1 MAKLP
6 QYERRAPLIAD
17 LPDLQTPQYGE
28 QISRSKSIQGSL
40 DVITKFAQSQAE
52 RQVLKQAA
60 EYTVANPLT
69 MEQLEAAKSSGVNPI
84 EQALNGGMV
93 WNDAVNKLYAQQA
106 STELNSQAYKH
117 FDNTLARVEAGELSD
132 SNQIEDA
139 LNSPLKAWQNVIAQI
154 DPEEANRFYAQ
165 TVNNGGAYY
174 RKSLG
179 ELRTKEQERQD
190 VIAEVN
196 YQGMLKQ
203 FQLELQENLDPAAL
217 FFKYKTDM
225 ENAQEL
231 FSNSSKEAT
240 YKAQIEK
247 EFSEGLFRHI
257 AVEVTKEF
265 GSSEEAMKAIR
276 KGELGKY
283 TDIWNE
289 LRSTQKNTLETDI
302 IQEFTKI
309 DAETS
314 KKLTSIDNTVK
325 DLTAKLLDNQEPT
338 RYDDDIVDLQ
348 SQAASLTGSAKVSAE
363 AFIARLEATR
373 TVATNMQVMSISAM
387 DAYVETIR
395 ASEDSP
401 EFILEQAETY
411 RDKAKK
417 AFNQDPVSY
426 TLRKTKGVSGEIIY
440 DAETQNIGLVGFK
453 DQIDTMTNA
462 PDYTP
467 NSEILTKA
475 QVNDLVSKLT
485 SPDALTDAS
494 KATLATQII
503 DTFGQNAFGVFKQIA
518 PKDPIFA
525 NVGYL
530 LVDNP
535 NGTLETATTIIKGQK
550 LIDQGIKL
558 PETQLRTSQSR
569 QSFIINSTG
578 NQEDS
583 KRILASANA
592 YYIGSGG
599 DTNTI
604 DEDLMEQ
611 ALWASSG
618 GYIGADGEKYGGVAN
633 IGDKLVMIG
642 DEFKTDEVPDII
654 EKSTLAS
661 FAAAVINN
669 PDQTGSTI
677 EGRSSATGEIKSY
690 NIEDLQDATL
700 MKVDG
705 NYMLIGDDNNPF
717 HDINGNPIIIDLQEL
732 KIRYETQKI
741 YGVVDKPISTATGRG
756 LDKARIRRQ
765 EEVANRKRREIET
778 GKKETLNTRKS
789 KIGY

>member
-6 QYERRAPLIAD
+6 QYERRAPLMAD
-17 LPDLQTPQYGE
+17 VPQLQTPQFRE
-28 QISRSKSIQGSL
+28 QINRSKSIQGSL

-52 RQVLKQAA
+52 KQVLKQAA

-69 MEQLEAAKSSGVNPI
+69 MDQLEAAKTSGINPI

-93 WNDAVNKLYAQQA
+93 WNEAVNKLYAQQA

-117 FDNTLARVEAGELSD
+117 FDNTLARVEAGELADAS
-132 SNQIEDA
+132 QVEEA
-139 LNSPLKAWQNVIAQI
+139 LNGPLKAWQSVIAQI
-154 DPEEANRFYAQ
+154 DPEEAQRFYAQ
-165 TVNNGGAYY
+165 TTNNGSAYY
-174 RKSLG
+174 RKSLS
-179 ELRTKEQERQD
+179 ELRSKEQERQD
-190 VIAEVN
+190 AIADDNFRGMVRTFRLDI
-196 YQGMLKQ
+196 QG
-203 FQLELQENLDPAAL
+203 LEPDAL
-217 FFKYKTDM
+217 LAKYISDM
-225 ENAQEL
+225 ENAETL
-231 FSNSSKEAT
+231 FTNSSKKAT
-240 YKAQIEK
+240 YKAEIQK
-247 EFSEGLFRHI
+247 EFSGALYRHI

-265 GSSEEAMKAIR
+265 GSSEEAMEAIR
-276 KGELGKY
+276 KGKLGKY
-283 TDIWNE
+283 SNIWE
-289 LRSTQKNTLETDI
+289 FLGSTQRDALETDI
-302 IQEFTKI
+302 MQEFSAL
-309 DAETS
+309 DAKTS
-314 KKLTSIDNTVK
+314 KQLTSIENTVT
-325 DLTAKLLDNQEPT
+325 DLADKILDNQEIT
-338 RYDDDIVDLQ
+338 RYDDDLFELKT
-348 SQAASLTGSAKVSAE
+348 QAANLSGSAKVSAE
-363 AFIARLEATR
+363 TSIAKLEATR
-373 TVATNMQVMSISAM
+373 KIATDMQVMSISAM

-395 ASEDSP
+395 GEEDSP

-411 RDKAKK
+411 RDKAEK

-426 TLRKTKGVSGEIIY
+426 TLRKTKGVPGQIIY

-518 PKDPIFA
+518 PKDPIFS

-535 NGTLETATTIIKGQK
+535 NGTLGTATTIIKGQK

-569 QSFIINSTG
+569 QSFIINGAG
-578 NQEDS
+578 NKEDS
-583 KRILASANA
+583 NRILASANA

-599 DTNTI
+599 DTTTI

-677 EGRSSATGEIKSY
+677 EGRSSATGETKSY
-690 NIEDLQDATL
+690 SIEDLQDASL
-700 MKVDG
+700 MRVDG
-705 NYMLIGDDNNPF
+705 NYMLVGDDNKPF
-717 HDINGNPIIIDLQEL
+717 HDINGNPIIIDLALMQDM
-732 KIRYETQKI
+732 YNNQKV
-741 YGVVDKPISTATGRG
+741 YGVVDFFVAPGSSSKMQRKTEQKTRSQGTSKISPKGS
-756 LDKARIRRQ
+756 
-765 EEVANRKRREIET
+765 
-778 GKKETLNTRKS
+778 GKK
-789 KIGY
+789 

>member
-6 QYERRAPLIAD
+6 QYERRAPLMAD
-17 LPDLQTPQYGE
+17 VPQLQTPQFRE
-28 QISRSKSIQGSL
+28 QINRSKSIQGSL

-52 RQVLKQAA
+52 KQVLKQAA

-69 MEQLEAAKSSGVNPI
+69 MDQLEAAKTSGINPI

-93 WNDAVNKLYAQQA
+93 WNEAVNKLYAQQA

-117 FDNTLARVEAGELSD
+117 FDNTLARVEAGELADAS
-132 SNQIEDA
+132 QVEEA
-139 LNSPLKAWQNVIAQI
+139 LNGPLKAWQSVIAQI
-154 DPEEANRFYAQ
+154 DPEEAQRFYAQ
-165 TVNNGGAYY
+165 TTNNGSAYY
-174 RKSLG
+174 RKSLS
-179 ELRTKEQERQD
+179 ELRSKEQERQD
-190 VIAEVN
+190 AIADDNFRGMVRTFRLDI
-196 YQGMLKQ
+196 QG
-203 FQLELQENLDPAAL
+203 LEPDAL
-217 FFKYKTDM
+217 LAKYISDM
-225 ENAQEL
+225 ENAETL
-231 FSNSSKEAT
+231 FTNSSKKAT
-240 YKAQIEK
+240 YKAEIQK
-247 EFSEGLFRHI
+247 EFSGALYRHI

-265 GSSEEAMKAIR
+265 GSSEEAIEAIR

-283 TDIWNE
+283 TNIWE
-289 LRSTQKNTLETDI
+289 FLGSTQRDALETDI
-302 IQEFTKI
+302 MQEFSAL
-309 DAETS
+309 DAKTS
-314 KKLTSIDNTVK
+314 KQLTSIENTVT
-325 DLTAKLLDNQEPT
+325 DLADKILDNQEIT
-338 RYDDDIVDLQ
+338 RYDDDLVELKT
-348 SQAASLTGSAKVSAE
+348 QAANLSGPAKESAE
-363 AFIARLEATR
+363 TSIAKLEATR
-373 TVATNMQVMSISAM
+373 KIATDMQVMSISAM

-395 ASEDSP
+395 GEEDSP

-411 RDKAKK
+411 RDKAEK

-426 TLRKTKGVSGEIIY
+426 TLRKTKGVPGQIIY

-535 NGTLETATTIIKGQK
+535 NGTLGTATTIIKGQK

-569 QSFIINSTG
+569 QSFIINGAG
-578 NQEDS
+578 NKEDS
-583 KRILASANA
+583 NRILASANA

-599 DTNTI
+599 DTTTI

-677 EGRSSATGEIKSY
+677 EGRSSATGETKSY
-690 NIEDLQDATL
+690 NIEDLQDASL
-700 MKVDG
+700 MRVDG
-705 NYMLIGDDNNPF
+705 NYMLVGDDNKPF
-717 HDINGNPIIIDLQEL
+717 HDINGNPIIINLQEL
-732 KIRYETQKI
+732 KTRYETQKI

-756 LDKARIRRQ
+756 LDKARMRRQ
-765 EEVANRKRREIET
+765 EEVGNRRRREIET

>member
-117 FDNTLARVEAGELSD
+117 FDNILARVEAGELSD

-217 FFKYKTDM
+217 FLKYKTDM

-231 FSNSSKEAT
+231 FSNSSKQAT

-247 EFSEGLFRHI
+247 EFSEGLYRHI

-265 GSSEEAMKAIR
+265 GSSEEAMEAIR
-276 KGELGKY
+276 KNELGKY
-283 TDIWNE
+283 TVVWNQ
-289 LRSTQKNTLETDI
+289 LRATQKSALETDI
-302 IQEFTKI
+302 TQEFTKI

-314 KKLTSIDNTVK
+314 KQLTSIDNRVK
-325 DLTAKLLDNQEPT
+325 DLTNKLLDNQEPT
-338 RYDDDIVDLQ
+338 RYDDDIVNLK
-348 SQAASLTGSAKVSAE
+348 SQAANLTGSAKVSAE
-363 AFIARLEATR
+363 TYIARLEATR
-373 TVATNMQVMSISAM
+373 TVATNMQTKSLDEMQRE
-387 DAYVETIR
+387 VERIR

-411 RDKAKK
+411 YKKAKK
-417 AFNQDPVSY
+417 AFEQDSVSY
-426 TLRKTKGVSGEIIY
+426 TLRKTKGVPGEVLY
-440 DAETQNIGLVGFK
+440 DAESQAIALTGFK
-453 DQIDTMTNA
+453 DQVDTMIA
-462 PDYTP
+462 SPDYIP
-467 NSEILTKA
+467 NGNILTQI
-475 QVNDLVSKLT
+475 QVDNIVSKLS
-485 SPDALTDAS
+485 SPDALNDGT
-494 KATLATQII
+494 KAALATDIVN
-503 DTFGQNAFGVFKQIA
+503 TFGPNAFAVFKQIA

-535 NGTLETATTIIKGQK
+535 NGTVTTATTTLKGQR
-550 LIDQGIKL
+550 LIESGIKL
-558 PETQLRTSQSR
+558 PAAQVNASQSR
-569 QSFIINSTG
+569 SSFLQSSMG
-578 NQEDS
+578 NFEDA
-583 KRILASANA
+583 KRIVASAEA
-592 YYIGSGG
+592 YYIGALPQGQ
-599 DTNTI
+599 DTSII
-604 DEDLMEQ
+604 DEDLMEE
-611 ALWASSG
+611 AIWASSG
-618 GYIGADGEKYGGVAN
+618 GYIGADGNKYGGVAQ
-633 IGDKLVMIG
+633 IGNSLVMIG
-642 DEFKTDEVPDII
+642 DEFKTDDVPDII
-654 EKSTLAS
+654 EKSPIQS

-677 EGRSSATGEIKSY
+677 EGLDSRTGEIKSY
-690 NIEDLQDATL
+690 NIEDLQDASL
-700 MKVDG
+700 MRVDD
-705 NYMLIGDDNNPF
+705 NYMLVGEDGVF
-717 HDINGNPIIIDLQEL
+717 KDINGNPIMIDLALMQDT
-732 KIRYETQKI
+732 YNNQKKLGI
-741 YGVVDKPISTATGRG
+741 VDFYVAPGSSSKLQRKTEQ
-756 LDKARIRRQ
+756 KARSQ
-765 EEVANRKRREIET
+765 GTSKKT
-778 GKKETLNTRKS
+778 PKKSGKK
-789 KIGY
+789 

>member
-6 QYERRAPLIAD
+6 QYERRAPLMAD
-17 LPDLQTPQYGE
+17 VPQLQTPQFRE
-28 QISRSKSIQGSL
+28 QINRSKSIQGSL

-52 RQVLKQAA
+52 KQVLKQAA

-69 MEQLEAAKSSGVNPI
+69 MDQLEAAKTSGINPI

-93 WNDAVNKLYAQQA
+93 WNEAVNKLYAQQA

-117 FDNTLARVEAGELSD
+117 FDNTLARVEAGELQDAS
-132 SNQIEDA
+132 QVEEA
-139 LNSPLKAWQNVIAQI
+139 LNGPLKAWQSVIAQI
-154 DPEEANRFYAQ
+154 DPEEAQRFYAQ
-165 TVNNGGAYY
+165 TTNNGSAYY
-174 RKSLG
+174 RKSLS
-179 ELRTKEQERQD
+179 ELRSKEQERQD
-190 VIAEVN
+190 AIADDNFRGMVRTFRLDI
-196 YQGMLKQ
+196 QG
-203 FQLELQENLDPAAL
+203 LEPDAL
-217 FFKYKTDM
+217 LAKYISDM
-225 ENAQEL
+225 ENAETL
-231 FSNSSKEAT
+231 FTNSSKKAT
-240 YKAQIEK
+240 YKAEIQK
-247 EFSEGLFRHI
+247 EFSNALYRHI

-265 GSSEEAMKAIR
+265 GSSEEAMEAIR

-283 TDIWNE
+283 TNIWE
-289 LRSTQKNTLETDI
+289 FLGSTQRNALETDI
-302 IQEFTKI
+302 MQEFSAL
-309 DAETS
+309 DAKTS
-314 KKLTSIDNTVK
+314 KQLTSIENTVTDIEGK
-325 DLTAKLLDNQEPT
+325 ILDNQEIT
-338 RYDDDIVDLQ
+338 RYDDDLVELKT
-348 SQAASLTGSAKVSAE
+348 QAANLSGPAKESAE
-363 AFIARLEATR
+363 TSIAKLEATR
-373 TVATNMQVMSISAM
+373 KIATDMQVMSISAM

-395 ASEDSP
+395 GEEDSP
-401 EFILEQAETY
+401 EFILEQAEKY
-411 RDKAKK
+411 RDKAEK

-426 TLRKTKGVSGEIIY
+426 TLRKTKGVPGQIIY
-440 DAETQNIGLVGFK
+440 DAETQNIGLIGFK
-453 DQIDTMTNA
+453 DQIDTMTNS

-535 NGTLETATTIIKGQK
+535 NGTLGTATTIIKGQK

-569 QSFIINSTG
+569 QSFIINSAG
-578 NQEDS
+578 NEEDS
-583 KRILASANA
+583 NRILASANA

-599 DTNTI
+599 DTTTI

-654 EKSTLAS
+654 ENSTLAS

-677 EGRSSATGEIKSY
+677 EGRSSATGETKSY
-690 NIEDLQDATL
+690 NIEDLQDASL
-700 MKVDG
+700 MRVDD
-705 NYMLIGDDNNPF
+705 NYMLVGDDNKPF

-732 KIRYETQKI
+732 KTRYETQKI
-741 YGVVDKPISTATGRG
+741 YGVVDKPISRATGRG
-756 LDKARIRRQ
+756 LDKARMRRQ
-765 EEVANRKRREIET
+765 EEVGNRRRREIET

>member
-6 QYERRAPLIAD
+6 QYERRAPLMAD
-17 LPDLQTPQYGE
+17 VPQLQTPQFRE
-28 QISRSKSIQGSL
+28 QINRSKSIQGSL

-52 RQVLKQAA
+52 KQVLKQAA

-69 MEQLEAAKSSGVNPI
+69 MDQLEAAKTSGINPI

-93 WNDAVNKLYAQQA
+93 WNEAVNKLYAQQA

-117 FDNTLARVEAGELSD
+117 FDNTLARVEAGELADAS
-132 SNQIEDA
+132 QVEEA
-139 LNSPLKAWQNVIAQI
+139 LNGPLKAWQSVIAQI
-154 DPEEANRFYAQ
+154 DPEEAQRFYAQ
-165 TVNNGGAYY
+165 TTNNGSAYY
-174 RKSLG
+174 RKSLS
-179 ELRTKEQERQD
+179 ELRSKEQERQD
-190 VIAEVN
+190 AIADDNFRGMVRTFRLDI
-196 YQGMLKQ
+196 QG
-203 FQLELQENLDPAAL
+203 LEPDAL
-217 FFKYKTDM
+217 LAKYISDM
-225 ENAQEL
+225 ENAETL
-231 FSNSSKEAT
+231 FTNSSKKAT
-240 YKAQIEK
+240 YKAEIQK
-247 EFSEGLFRHI
+247 EFSGALYRHI

-265 GSSEEAMKAIR
+265 GSSEEAMEAIR
-276 KGELGKY
+276 KGKLGKY
-283 TDIWNE
+283 SNIWE
-289 LRSTQKNTLETDI
+289 FLGSTQRDALETDI
-302 IQEFTKI
+302 MQEFSAL
-309 DAETS
+309 DAKTS
-314 KKLTSIDNTVK
+314 KQLTSIENTVT
-325 DLTAKLLDNQEPT
+325 DLADKILDNQEIT
-338 RYDDDIVDLQ
+338 RYDDDLFELKT
-348 SQAASLTGSAKVSAE
+348 QAANLSGSAKVSAE
-363 AFIARLEATR
+363 TSIAKLEATR
-373 TVATNMQVMSISAM
+373 KIATDMQVMSISAM

-395 ASEDSP
+395 GEEDSP

-411 RDKAKK
+411 RDKAEK

-426 TLRKTKGVSGEIIY
+426 TLRKTKGVPGQIIY

-503 DTFGQNAFGVFKQIA
+503 NTFGQNAFGVFKQIA
-518 PKDPIFA
+518 PKDPIFS

-535 NGTLETATTIIKGQK
+535 NGTLGTATTIIKGQK

-569 QSFIINSTG
+569 QSFIINGAG
-578 NQEDS
+578 NKEDS
-583 KRILASANA
+583 NRILASANA

-599 DTNTI
+599 DTTTI

-677 EGRSSATGEIKSY
+677 EGRSSATGETKSY
-690 NIEDLQDATL
+690 SIEDLQDASL
-700 MKVDG
+700 MRVDG
-705 NYMLIGDDNNPF
+705 NYMLVGDDNKPF
-717 HDINGNPIIIDLQEL
+717 HDINGNPIIIDLALMQDM
-732 KIRYETQKI
+732 YNNQKV
-741 YGVVDKPISTATGRG
+741 YGVVDFFVAPGSSSKMQRKTEQKTRSQGTSKISPKGS
-756 LDKARIRRQ
+756 
-765 EEVANRKRREIET
+765 
-778 GKKETLNTRKS
+778 GKK
-789 KIGY
+789 

>member
-6 QYERRAPLIAD
+6 QYERRAPLMAD
-17 LPDLQTPQYGE
+17 VPQLQTPQFRE
-28 QISRSKSIQGSL
+28 QINRSKSIQGSL
-40 DVITKFAQSQAE
+40 DVITEFAQSQAE
-52 RQVLKQAA
+52 KQVLKQAA

-69 MEQLEAAKSSGVNPI
+69 MDQLEAAKTSGINPI

-93 WNDAVNKLYAQQA
+93 WNEAVNKLYAQQA

-117 FDNTLARVEAGELSD
+117 FDNTLARVEAGELADAS
-132 SNQIEDA
+132 QVEEA
-139 LNSPLKAWQNVIAQI
+139 LNGPLKAWQSVIAQI
-154 DPEEANRFYAQ
+154 DPEEAQRFYAQ
-165 TVNNGGAYY
+165 TTNNGSAYY
-174 RKSLG
+174 RKSLS
-179 ELRTKEQERQD
+179 ELRSKEQERQD
-190 VIAEVN
+190 AIADDNFRGMVRTFRLDI
-196 YQGMLKQ
+196 QG
-203 FQLELQENLDPAAL
+203 LEPDAL
-217 FFKYKTDM
+217 LAKYISDM
-225 ENAQEL
+225 ENAETL
-231 FSNSSKEAT
+231 FTNSSKKAT
-240 YKAQIEK
+240 YKAEIQK
-247 EFSEGLFRHI
+247 EFSGALYRHI

-265 GSSEEAMKAIR
+265 GSSEEAMEAIR
-276 KGELGKY
+276 KGKLGKY
-283 TDIWNE
+283 SNIWE
-289 LRSTQKNTLETDI
+289 FLGSTQRDALETDI
-302 IQEFTKI
+302 MQEFSAL
-309 DAETS
+309 DAKTS
-314 KKLTSIDNTVK
+314 KQLTSIENTVT
-325 DLTAKLLDNQEPT
+325 DLADKILDNQEIT
-338 RYDDDIVDLQ
+338 RYDDDLFELKT
-348 SQAASLTGSAKVSAE
+348 QAANLSGSAKVSAE
-363 AFIARLEATR
+363 TSIAKLEATR
-373 TVATNMQVMSISAM
+373 KIATDMQVMSISAM

-395 ASEDSP
+395 GEEDSP

-411 RDKAKK
+411 RDKAEK

-426 TLRKTKGVSGEIIY
+426 TLRKTKGVPGQIIY

-503 DTFGQNAFGVFKQIA
+503 NTFGQNAFGVFKQIA
-518 PKDPIFA
+518 PKDPIFS

-535 NGTLETATTIIKGQK
+535 NGTLGTATTIIKGQK

-569 QSFIINSTG
+569 QSFIINGAG
-578 NQEDS
+578 NKEDS
-583 KRILASANA
+583 NRILASANA

-599 DTNTI
+599 DTTTI

-677 EGRSSATGEIKSY
+677 EGRSSATGETKSY
-690 NIEDLQDATL
+690 SIEDLQDASL
-700 MKVDG
+700 MRVDG
-705 NYMLIGDDNNPF
+705 NYMLVGDDNKPF
-717 HDINGNPIIIDLQEL
+717 HDINGNPIIIDLALMQDM
-732 KIRYETQKI
+732 YNNQKV
-741 YGVVDKPISTATGRG
+741 YGVVDFFVDPGSSSKMQRKTEQKTRSQGTSKISPKGS
-756 LDKARIRRQ
+756 
-765 EEVANRKRREIET
+765 
-778 GKKETLNTRKS
+778 GKK
-789 KIGY
+789 